1 MNRQLYAAII
11 VAVGVTA
18 CYQDDATHPGMI
30 SPTRVLL
37 TDDPFPYDSVG
48 SVNIYVT
55 RIEASTTY
63 PFDTTQ
69 ANTWVEI
76 AAPKKRFDLLTLQ
89 QGATAFVGQATLDAG
104 RYSAIRMTINVD
116 SSSIVDYYGN
126 PAAVSWGLGCCPA
139 VPGEMSIAAQVE
151 PVLTVDSGG
160 GAGGDIVIDFD
171 LGRSFQYNL
180 FGAQEYTFIPWLRAM
195 NSAATGAIAGTVTAA
210 DISGQNVAPVA
221 NADVTVYGGNPNDP
235 STWYVAA
242 TSHTN
247 SQGHYNVAYLLAGA
261 YIVRME
267 LPGRPWLAPA
277 VKSGI
282 SVSVGKSTALSAQL
296 PSASS
301 GGASI
306 YLTGPGTV
314 GVGGRIA
321 LHAQV
326 WDSTGKPLTNPVIA
340 WASRNDSVAVVLDS
354 AVFDS
359 VGGDSLASVLVLGV
373 GQGTTWIVATSGP
386 LSDSLQ
392 VAVLPSGGSDPV
404 ATVTVTPDTLNLS
417 VGDSTF
423 LQAVLRDSVGV
434 VLSNRQINWYQTDS
448 TGVVDLKVTIGPTAV
463 LKARRAGSTTVW
475 AVSEGRWG
483 NASVMVH

>member
-1 MNRQLYAAII
+1 MNRQLLG
-11 VAVGVTA
+11 VAVVLGSLTTA
-18 CYQDDATHPGMI
+18 CYKDDATHPQI
-30 SPTRVLL
+30 VSATRVLL

-55 RIEASTTY
+55 RIEASTNY

-76 AAPKKRFDLLTLQ
+76 ASPMKRFNLLTLQ

-126 PAAVSWGLGCCPA
+126 RATVNWGLGCCPA

-151 PVLTVDSGG
+151 PVLTVDSGSG
-160 GAGGDIVIDFD
+160 GEVVIDFD

-180 FGAQEYTFIPWLRAM
+180 FGTQEYTFIPWLRAL

-210 DISGQNVAPVA
+210 DISGLNVAAVA
-221 NADVTVYGGNPNDP
+221 NADVTVFAGNPVDL

-242 TSHTN
+242 TSHTDAN
-247 SQGHYNVAYLLAGA
+247 GRYNVGFLLAGT
-261 YIVRME
+261 YIVQME

-277 VKSGI
+277 VKTGV
-282 SVSVGKSTALSAQL
+282 SVSVGKTTSLSAQL

-306 YLTGPGTV
+306 YMSGPGTV
-314 GVGGRIA
+314 GVGGRIT

-326 WDSTGKPLTNPVIA
+326 WDSTGKPETNPVIA

-354 AVFDS
+354 AVVDS
-359 VGGDSLASVLVLGV
+359 LGGDSLSSAMVLGV
-373 GQGTTWIVATSGP
+373 GQGATWIVATSGP
-386 LSDSLQ
+386 LRDSLQ
-392 VAVLPSGGSDPV
+392 VTVLPSGGSDPV
-404 ATVTVTPDTLNLS
+404 ASVTVIPDTLNLS

-434 VLSNRQINWYQTDS
+434 ILSNRQINWSQTDS
-448 TGVVDLKVTIGPTAV
+448 TGVLDLKVTIGPTAV
-463 LKARRAGSTTVW
+463 LKAKHAGTTTVW
-475 AVSEGRWG
+475 ALSEGKWG
-483 NASVMVH
+483 SASVIVH